1 MVSNILINYSVLNF
15 AYLLIGNNTLFA
27 KIQLFVLNFRHNAA
41 AYHQAGALRAGSPY
55 SLPITS
61 GTMSRFSPG
70 GLLGHP
76 GLSPASNG
84 GPHLPHI
91 KPDLDSS
98 SSNSQ
103 SNSHRGGHHHGEKE
117 SKSNKLVRYQCFES
131 WHGIL
136 TGNVIPILFFLR
148 QKEGEP
154 YQKAPERIYAL
165 HERDASR
172 GASRMYA

>member
-1 MVSNILINYSVLNF
+1 MVSYIHFDEISVTNF
-15 AYLLIGNNTLFA
+15 ALFT
-27 KIQLFVLNFRHNAA
+27 KIQLFVYPFRHNAA

-117 SKSNKLVRYQCFES
+117 SKSNKLVRYQCFQS

-136 TGNVIPILFFLR
+136 TGNVITILFSLR